1 MIVLVPLLLA
11 LLRRTRG
18 TRTDSPEARR
28 TRVPLPVSRDHD
40 RRLPPRSG
48 ESRRALERGPMEA
61 GNDRRQRPSR
71 RAGDDRRT
79 PTTTLHTR
87 DADWPLYLRSQV
99 AR

>member
-28 TRVPLPVSRDHD
+28 ARVPLPVSRDHD

-48 ESRRALERGPMEA
+48 ESRSALEREVRWKPVTTEDSG
-61 GNDRRQRPSR
+61 
-71 RAGDDRRT
+71 RAGGPVMIEGLPPRPCT
-79 PTTTLHTR
+79 PATLTGR
-87 DADWPLYLRSQV
+87 CT
-99 AR
+99 